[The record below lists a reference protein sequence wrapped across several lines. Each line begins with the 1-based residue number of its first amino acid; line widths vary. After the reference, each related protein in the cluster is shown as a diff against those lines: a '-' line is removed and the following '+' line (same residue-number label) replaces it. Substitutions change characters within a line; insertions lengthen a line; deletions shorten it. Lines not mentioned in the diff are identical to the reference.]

1 MNIRKMYKNCKL
13 LFHWANLFDR
23 FRFRNKKTS
32 SQRNLIIVRNLSCFF
47 NGRPYSSCRVGVFFW
62 GGGVLITPSFFRENF
77 IDMWRD
83 LQSSQE
89 YSKVIWLF
97 LLLLLLFY
105 MKVVTGNVLGISYI
119 VTYTYITRTIYIFVV
134 KATTVYLLSL
144 FIFLQN
150 LYEIIKDQ
158 IPFQFQK

>member
-1 MNIRKMYKNCKL
+1 
-13 LFHWANLFDR
+13 
-23 FRFRNKKTS
+23 
-32 SQRNLIIVRNLSCFF
+32 
-47 NGRPYSSCRVGVFFW
+47 
-62 GGGVLITPSFFRENF
+62 
-77 IDMWRD
+77 MWRD

-89 YSKVIWLF
+89 YSKVILLI

-119 VTYTYITRTIYIFVV
+119 VTYTYITRTIYISVV

-150 LYEIIKDQ
+150 LYEIIKD
-158 IPFQFQK
+158 